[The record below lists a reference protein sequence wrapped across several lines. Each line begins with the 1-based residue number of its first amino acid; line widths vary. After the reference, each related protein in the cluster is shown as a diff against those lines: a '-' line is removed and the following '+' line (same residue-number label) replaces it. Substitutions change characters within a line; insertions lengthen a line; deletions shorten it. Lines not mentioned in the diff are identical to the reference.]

1 MSIEKGSELAGR
13 LMKDNSVNPLVKD
26 TLIKQ
31 QQEIFFLRKA
41 QIEQAQVIE
50 QLVDNL
56 ATVINANDAML
67 KHYKKVIDNNSK
79 SLRNDETLSSE

>member
-1 MSIEKGSELAGR
+1 MIEKGSELAAR
-13 LMKDNSVNPLVKD
+13 LMKDDSIHPLVKD
-26 TLIKQ
+26 TLVKQ

-41 QIEQAQVIE
+41 QMEQAQVIN

-67 KHYKKVIDNNSK
+67 KKYKKVIDENSK
-79 SLRNDETLSSE
+79 ALRNDEALSSE

>member
-1 MSIEKGSELAGR
+1 MIEKGSELAGR
-13 LMKDNSVNPLVKD
+13 LMKDDSIHPLVKD

-31 QQEIFFLRKA
+31 QQEIFFLRKS
-41 QIEQAQVIE
+41 QMEQAQVIE

-67 KHYKKVIDNNSK
+67 KQYKKVIDNNSK
-79 SLRNDETLSSE
+79 ALRNDEALSSE

>member
-1 MSIEKGSELAGR
+1 MIEKGSELAGR
-13 LMKDNSVNPLVKD
+13 LMKDDSIHPLVKD

-31 QQEIFFLRKA
+31 QQEIFFLRKS

-50 QLVDNL
+50 QLVDNI

-67 KHYKKVIDNNSK
+67 KQYKKVIDRNSK

>member
-1 MSIEKGSELAGR
+1 MIEKGSELAGR
-13 LMKDNSVNPLVKD
+13 LMKDDSIHPLVKD
-26 TLIKQ
+26 TLVKQ

-41 QIEQAQVIE
+41 QMEQAQVIN

-67 KHYKKVIDNNSK
+67 KKYKKVIDENSK
-79 SLRNDETLSSE
+79 ALRNDEALSSE

>member
-67 KHYKKVIDNNSK
+67 KQYKKVIDNNSK

>member
-1 MSIEKGSELAGR
+1 MIEKGSELAGR
-13 LMKDNSVNPLVKD
+13 LMKDNSVHPLVKD

-31 QQEIFFLRKA
+31 QQEIFFLRKS
-41 QIEQAQVIE
+41 QMEQAQVIE

-67 KHYKKVIDNNSK
+67 KQYKKVIDGNSK
-79 SLRNDETLSSE
+79 ALRNDETLSSE

>member
-1 MSIEKGSELAGR
+1 MIEKGSELAGR
-13 LMKDNSVNPLVKD
+13 LMKDDSIHPLVKD

-31 QQEIFFLRKA
+31 QQEIFFLRKS
-41 QIEQAQVIE
+41 QMEQAQVIE

-67 KHYKKVIDNNSK
+67 KQYKKVIDGNSK
-79 SLRNDETLSSE
+79 ALRNDETLSSE

>member
-1 MSIEKGSELAGR
+1 MIEKGSELAGR
-13 LMKDNSVNPLVKD
+13 LMKDDSIHPLVKD

-31 QQEIFFLRKA
+31 QQEIFFLRKS
-41 QIEQAQVIE
+41 QMEQAQVIA

-67 KHYKKVIDNNSK
+67 KQYKKVIDRNSK
-79 SLRNDETLSSE
+79 SLKNDETLSSE

>member
-1 MSIEKGSELAGR
+1 MIEKGSELAGR
-13 LMKDNSVNPLVKD
+13 LMKDDSVHPLVKD

-31 QQEIFFLRKA
+31 QQEIFFLRKS
-41 QIEQAQVIE
+41 QMEQAQVIE

-67 KHYKKVIDNNSK
+67 KQYKKVIDGNFQK
-79 SLRNDETLSSE
+79 L

>member
-1 MSIEKGSELAGR
+1 MIEKGSELAGR
-13 LMKDNSVNPLVKD
+13 LMKDDSINPLVKD

-31 QQEIFFLRKA
+31 QQEIFFLRKS
-41 QIEQAQVIE
+41 QMEQAQVIE

-67 KHYKKVIDNNSK
+67 KQYKKVIDGNSK
-79 SLRNDETLSSE
+79 ALRNDETLSSE

>member
-1 MSIEKGSELAGR
+1 MIEKGSELAGR
-13 LMKDNSVNPLVKD
+13 LMKDDSIHPLVKD

-31 QQEIFFLRKA
+31 QQEIFFLRKS

-67 KHYKKVIDNNSK
+67 KQYKKVIDNNSK
-79 SLRNDETLSSE
+79 ALKNDETLSSE

>member
-13 LMKDNSVNPLVKD
+13 LMKDDSVNPLVKD

-67 KHYKKVIDNNSK
+67 KQYKKVIDNNSK

>member
-1 MSIEKGSELAGR
+1 MAIEKGSELAGR
-13 LMKDNSVNPLVKD
+13 LMKDDSIHPLVKD

-31 QQEIFFLRKA
+31 QQEIFFLRKT

-67 KHYKKVIDNNSK
+67 KQYKKVIDGNSK
-79 SLRNDETLSSE
+79 ALKNDETLSSE

>member
-1 MSIEKGSELAGR
+1 MIEKGSELAGR
-13 LMKDNSVNPLVKD
+13 LMKDDSIHPLVKD

-31 QQEIFFLRKA
+31 QQEIFFLRKS
-41 QIEQAQVIE
+41 QMEQAQVIA

-67 KHYKKVIDNNSK
+67 KQYKKVIDGNSK
-79 SLRNDETLSSE
+79 ALRNDETLSSE

>member
-1 MSIEKGSELAGR
+1 MIEKGSELAGR
-13 LMKDNSVNPLVKD
+13 LMKDDSIHPLVKD

-31 QQEIFFLRKA
+31 QQEIFFLRKS

-50 QLVDNL
+50 QLVENL

-67 KHYKKVIDNNSK
+67 KQYKKVIDRNSK

>member
-13 LMKDNSVNPLVKD
+13 LMKDDSIHPLIKD

-31 QQEIFFLRKA
+31 QQEIFFLRKS

-67 KHYKKVIDNNSK
+67 KQYKKVIDNNSK
-79 SLRNDETLSSE
+79 ALRNDETLSSE

>member
-1 MSIEKGSELAGR
+1 MIEKGSELAGR
-13 LMKDNSVNPLVKD
+13 LMKDNSVHPLVKD

-31 QQEIFFLRKA
+31 QQEIFFLRKS
-41 QIEQAQVIE
+41 QMEQAQVIE

-67 KHYKKVIDNNSK
+67 KQYKKVIDGNSK
-79 SLRNDETLSSE
+79 ALRNDEALSSE

>member
-1 MSIEKGSELAGR
+1 MIEKGSELAGR
-13 LMKDNSVNPLVKD
+13 LMKDDSIHPLVKD

-31 QQEIFFLRKA
+31 QQEIFFLRKS
-41 QIEQAQVIE
+41 QMEQAQVIE

-67 KHYKKVIDNNSK
+67 KQYKKVIDGNSK
-79 SLRNDETLSSE
+79 ALRNDEALSSE

>member
-1 MSIEKGSELAGR
+1 MIEKGSELAGR
-13 LMKDNSVNPLVKD
+13 LMKDDSVHPLVKD

-31 QQEIFFLRKA
+31 QQEIFFLRKS
-41 QIEQAQVIE
+41 QMEQAQVIE

-67 KHYKKVIDNNSK
+67 KQYKKVIDGNSK
-79 SLRNDETLSSE
+79 ALKNDETLSSE

>member
-1 MSIEKGSELAGR
+1 MIEKGSELAGR
-13 LMKDNSVNPLVKD
+13 LMKDNSINPLVKD

-31 QQEIFFLRKA
+31 QQEIFFLRKS
-41 QIEQAQVIE
+41 QMEQAQVIE

-67 KHYKKVIDNNSK
+67 KQYKKVIDGNSK
-79 SLRNDETLSSE
+79 ALRNDETLSSE

>member
-1 MSIEKGSELAGR
+1 MIEKGSELAGR
-13 LMKDNSVNPLVKD
+13 LMKDDSVHPLVKD

-41 QIEQAQVIE
+41 QMEQAQVIE

-67 KHYKKVIDNNSK
+67 KQYKKVIDGNSK
-79 SLRNDETLSSE
+79 ALRNDETLSSE

>member
-1 MSIEKGSELAGR
+1 MIEKGSELAGR
-13 LMKDNSVNPLVKD
+13 LMKDDSVHPLVKD

-31 QQEIFFLRKA
+31 QQEIFFLRKS
-41 QIEQAQVIE
+41 QMEQAQVIE

-67 KHYKKVIDNNSK
+67 KQYKKVIDGNSK
-79 SLRNDETLSSE
+79 ALKNDEALSSE

>member
-1 MSIEKGSELAGR
+1 MIEKGSELAGR
-13 LMKDNSVNPLVKD
+13 LMKDDSVHPLVKD

-31 QQEIFFLRKA
+31 QQEIFFLRKS
-41 QIEQAQVIE
+41 QMEQAQVIE

-67 KHYKKVIDNNSK
+67 KQYKKVIDGNSK
-79 SLRNDETLSSE
+79 ALRNDEALSSE

>member
-1 MSIEKGSELAGR
+1 MIEKGSELAGR
-13 LMKDNSVNPLVKD
+13 LMKDDSVHPLVKD

-31 QQEIFFLRKA
+31 QQEIFFLRKS
-41 QIEQAQVIE
+41 QMEQAQVIE

-67 KHYKKVIDNNSK
+67 KQYKKVIDGNSK
-79 SLRNDETLSSE
+79 ALRNDETLSSE